1 MVSPANIGSAA
12 LPRTFAAR
20 YRHPRLLWITGAL
33 TGVASAASVLLI
45 RAAAVA
51 ENGLDVP
58 MLVMGIALALAAVF
72 GGAAWT
78 YLIRGKAESP
88 AARARREAREQHEA
102 EAAARRAQDAY
113 DGMERVAGTLAEA
126 SGAAAFVQ
134 YRNLKATAD
143 HWYGPDADMRLTEWV
158 ERVGFDPST
167 VRSERLGFL
176 HAVDGG
182 APVEIF
188 RDWVIRDQ
196 EAYNVDVTTSGHV
209 HVDGAVQ
216 VSTAV
221 DANGR
226 LVEHRVDSRRA
237 ELQLLGAG
245 WSVSAAI
252 SPDDVIEARKLL
264 ARLDSHVGTLKPRA
278 ASSDDI
284 SQMVERILNGTG
296 QPPAEKL
303 QQLSNLRFERLL
315 SDEDFERAKAKILG
329 LS

>member
-1 MVSPANIGSAA
+1 MI
-12 LPRTFAAR
+12 
-20 YRHPRLLWITGAL
+20 
-33 TGVASAASVLLI
+33 SVVLI
-45 RAAAVA
+45 RGAVVAAD
-51 ENGLDVP
+51 GPDVP
-58 MLVMGIALALAAVF
+58 MLVAGIVIALAAIF
-72 GGAAWT
+72 GGASWA
-78 YLIRGKAESP
+78 YLLRGTAESP
-88 AARARREAREQHEA
+88 AAQARREAREEHEA
-102 EAAARRAQDAY
+102 EVAARRAQAAFDDMRTAA
-113 DGMERVAGTLAEA
+113 DMLSTLG
-126 SGAAAFVQ
+126 GAAAFVQ

-143 HWYGPDADMRLTEWV
+143 HWYGSDADVRLKEWV
-158 ERVGFDPST
+158 ERVDFDPST
-167 VRSERLGFL
+167 VRSERLGFV
-176 HAVDGG
+176 HTVDGG
-182 APVEIF
+182 EPVEIF
-188 RDWVIRDQ
+188 RDWVVRGQ
-196 EAYNVDVTTSGHV
+196 EAYNVDLTTNGHV

-237 ELQLLGAG
+237 EIQILGAG
-245 WSVSAAI
+245 WSVSASI

-264 ARLDSHVGTLKPRA
+264 ARLESHVGMLKPRA

-284 SQMVERILNGTG
+284 SQMVDRILSGTG